1 MENTELELF
10 NQIFNHEIKDDV
22 MKFIPPTYETW
33 INFKNQHTFYRG
45 LIKPDK
51 ISPIDSWLD
60 DRHINCDYKNYIL
73 KKDINFFK
81 VFLTNNNILFDK
93 ARAIII
99 LCLSIIDTEIFSPPI
114 YYDNIISKTG
124 DRNIHPGKTLATAC
138 NIIKKDLPVLSITK
152 KDEKKPIIAQEKIIS
167 LNEIKNMY
175 KGKLFG
181 SFFEHNGRTVLQF
194 FSMYNEYQKFDNKG
208 WLAYPEINWG
218 KFWNHVQTC
227 TEGHG
232 EKIKFNFNN
241 INVTMNLNNNS
252 IKNIFQGGL
261 PCYKLMK

>member
-114 YYDNIISKTG
+114 YYDNIISKTEERSG
-124 DRNIHPGKTLATAC
+124 NCRTAIGIGS
-138 NIIKKDLPVLSITK
+138 NTAIT
-152 KDEKKPIIAQEKIIS
+152 DPIT
-167 LNEIKNMY
+167 
-175 KGKLFG
+175 G
-181 SFFEHNGRTVLQF
+181 
-194 FSMYNEYQKFDNKG
+194 
-208 WLAYPEINWG
+208 
-218 KFWNHVQTC
+218 
-227 TEGHG
+227 
-232 EKIKFNFNN
+232 IKFN
-241 INVTMNLNNNS
+241 INVNVPK
-252 IKNIFQGGL
+252 IKASSKPKNQYIRPAKTPVAVEVINFVKIYFL
-261 PCYKLMK
+261 K